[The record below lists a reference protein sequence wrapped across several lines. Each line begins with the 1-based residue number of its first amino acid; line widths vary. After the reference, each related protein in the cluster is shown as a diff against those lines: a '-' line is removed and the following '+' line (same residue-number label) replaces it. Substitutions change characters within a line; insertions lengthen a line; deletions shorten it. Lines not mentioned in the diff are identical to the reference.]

1 MVVNHY
7 AGEGCHIIFIQLNT
21 IADIIRIDLCNIERN
36 THIFGSC
43 SDHIHRSKF
52 SVLFLIIVTNGY
64 GISFSSRQL
73 IKGYFLIIRANSLN
87 NLFSRTAAWLYAD
100 FDLTVIAECIV
111 DAEVYNQLVGTFI
124 DALDIHA
131 HSSGDVLTLIASVD
145 GTAVSSGSA
154 CSTGSA
160 VSAASAVSA
169 VSTAS
174 AASAAS
180 ACASVSADTTLA
192 AGSADTTGTA
202 TATDSSGSAFTTCT
216 AVSSTDGVSILLA
229 SQIKG
234 ILHYV
239 QC

>member
-21 IADIIRIDLCNIERN
+21 IANIIRIDLCNIERN

-111 DAEVYNQLVGTFI
+111 DAEVYNQLVGAFI

-154 CSTGSA
+154 T
-160 VSAASAVSA
+160 SAVSA

-229 SQIKG
+229 SQIER